1 MYRQAE
7 VAALWTFVLWTDV
20 TPTNGR
26 MSVAGWG
33 DRTDDCSMRN
43 RLRISFIAA
52 ALAVTALAAGAP
64 SASAGLLV
72 ESAPD
77 CTPKPT
83 TQPFAP
89 WNDSTP
95 YNLAPGGS
103 FEGGAG
109 SWSLTGGASLV
120 TGNEPWKVA
129 GSTHSRSLRLPP
141 GATATSPVICVGI
154 EHPSLRFFAKNNR
167 ALLSSMTVEVIVE
180 TSLGL
185 KTAVPIGVLLPN
197 GQWKP
202 SPKIWIIANLLPLL
216 PGEHTPVQFRVR
228 SVGLGTWS
236 VDDFYV
242 DPRHR

>member
-1 MYRQAE
+1 
-7 VAALWTFVLWTDV
+7 
-20 TPTNGR
+20 
-26 MSVAGWG
+26 
-33 DRTDDCSMRN
+33 MRN
-43 RLRISFIAA
+43 RLRIIFLAA
-52 ALAVTALAAGAP
+52 SLAVVALAAGAP

-83 TQPFAP
+83 TQPFAQFG
-89 WNDSTP
+89 DTTP

-103 FEGGAG
+103 CEGGAG
-109 SWSLTGGASLV
+109 SWSLSGGASLV
-120 TGNEPWKVA
+120 SGNEPWKVA
-129 GSTHSRSLRLPP
+129 GASHSRSLRLPP
-141 GATATSPVICVGI
+141 GASATSPVICVGL
-154 EHPSLRFFAKNNR
+154 EHPTLRFFAKNNR
-167 ALLSSMTVEVIVE
+167 ALLSTMTVEVIAE

-185 KTAVPIGVLLPN
+185 KAAVPIGVLLPN

-202 SPKIWIIANLLPLL
+202 SPQILVVANLLPLL

-242 DPRHR
+242 DPRCR

>member
-1 MYRQAE
+1 
-7 VAALWTFVLWTDV
+7 
-20 TPTNGR
+20 
-26 MSVAGWG
+26 
-33 DRTDDCSMRN
+33 MRN

-52 ALAVTALAAGAP
+52 ALAVAALAAGAP

-83 TQPFAP
+83 TTPFAP
-89 WNDSTP
+89 WNDDTP

-109 SWSLTGGASLV
+109 SWSLNGGASLV

-167 ALLSSMTVEVIVE
+167 ALLSTMTVEVIVE

-185 KTAVPIGVLLPN
+185 KAAVPIGVLLPN

>member
-1 MYRQAE
+1 
-7 VAALWTFVLWTDV
+7 
-20 TPTNGR
+20 
-26 MSVAGWG
+26 
-33 DRTDDCSMRN
+33 MRN
-43 RLRISFIAA
+43 RLRITFVAA

-72 ESAPD
+72 KSAPD

-89 WNDSTP
+89 WNDDAQ

-120 TGNEPWKVA
+120 SGNEPWKVNN
-129 GSTHSRSLRLPP
+129 GGDSRSLRLPP
-141 GATATSPVICVGI
+141 GATATSPVICVGL

-167 ALLSSMTVEVIVE
+167 ALLSTMTVEVITE
-180 TSLGL
+180 TSLGI
-185 KTAVPIGVLLPN
+185 KAAVPIGVLLPN
-197 GQWKP
+197 GSWKP
-202 SPKIWIIANLLPLL
+202 SPKIWVIANLLPLL
-216 PGEHTPVQFRVR
+216 PGEHTPVQFTVR
-228 SVGLGTWS
+228 SVGLGTWW

-242 DPRHR
+242 DPRCH

>member
-1 MYRQAE
+1 
-7 VAALWTFVLWTDV
+7 
-20 TPTNGR
+20 
-26 MSVAGWG
+26 MSVAKRVESTEHGPM
-33 DRTDDCSMRN
+33 SN
-43 RLRISFIAA
+43 RLRTAVIAA
-52 ALAVTALAAGAP
+52 SVAVVSLAAMTP

-89 WNDSTP
+89 WGDRAP
-95 YNLAPGGS
+95 YNIAPGGT

-109 SWSLTGGASLV
+109 SWSLSGGASLV

-129 GSTHSRSLRLPP
+129 GATHSRSLRLPP
-141 GATATSPVICVGI
+141 GATATSPVICVGL
-154 EHPSLRFFAKNNR
+154 EDPTLRFFAKNNR
-167 ALLSSMTVEVIVE
+167 ALLSTMTVEVIVE

-185 KTAVPIGVLLPN
+185 KAAVPIGLLLPH

-202 SPKIWIIANLLPLL
+202 SPKILMIANLLPLL

-236 VDDFYV
+236 VDDFYI
-242 DPRHR
+242 DPRCR

>member
-1 MYRQAE
+1 
-7 VAALWTFVLWTDV
+7 
-20 TPTNGR
+20 
-26 MSVAGWG
+26 MS
-33 DRTDDCSMRN
+33 N
-43 RLRISFIAA
+43 RLRTAAIAA
-52 ALAVTALAAGAP
+52 SVAVVSLAAMAP

-72 ESAPD
+72 ASAPD
-77 CTPKPT
+77 CTPTPT
-83 TQPFAP
+83 TQAFAP
-89 WNDSTP
+89 WGDGTQ

-109 SWSLTGGASLV
+109 SWSLAGGASLV
-120 TGNEPWKVA
+120 SGNEPWKVA
-129 GSTHSRSLRLPP
+129 GATHSRSLRLPP
-141 GATATSPVICVGI
+141 GATATSPVICVGL

-167 ALLSSMTVEVIVE
+167 ALLSTMTVEVIVE

-185 KTAVPIGVLLPN
+185 KAGVPIGLLLPN

-202 SPKIWIIANLLPLL
+202 SPKFWIVANLLPLL

-242 DPRHR
+242 DPRFR